1 MATDLK
7 EDFIF
12 SKYIFL
18 RSSLEEISREMTI
31 SNLLFHLFYC
41 PRSIFSKSD
50 CLNCSRLFIKKEL
63 EISFDFA
70 EHFNIFSYLEPDD
83 AIEEFE
89 FSIFWNNYQQKNFIN
104 SDIPRCLNS
113 FVIQYYKQFLL
124 LILEI
129 QFRIFSN
136 FFYSL
141 SKTFSTERQER
152 IVFLKI
158 SFKYIRKFTLYILY
172 NINLIELHNLFEEID
187 FDQFKFLKVINN
199 KYKKELIERYED

>member
-1 MATDLK
+1 MASDLK
-7 EDFIF
+7 EDFTF

-18 RSSLEEISREMTI
+18 RSSVEEISREMTI

-89 FSIFWNNYQQKNFIN
+89 FSIFGTIIN
-104 SDIPRCLNS
+104 KR
-113 FVIQYYKQFLL
+113 
-124 LILEI
+124 IL
-129 QFRIFSN
+129 
-136 FFYSL
+136 
-141 SKTFSTERQER
+141 
-152 IVFLKI
+152 
-158 SFKYIRKFTLYILY
+158 
-172 NINLIELHNLFEEID
+172 
-187 FDQFKFLKVINN
+187 
-199 KYKKELIERYED
+199 